1 MSQPLRT
8 VRLTLRPLTLDDA
21 AALYHVYC
29 DAETMHFMPN
39 LPHTSAVETDR
50 HLARELGVPG
60 AVHWAICP
68 DDNGE
73 AIGHINFL
81 GQTVLPGLGYILRRD
96 QWGKGYT
103 TEACRAA
110 LDYGFAQMDLDRV
123 ELWINEENFASQRVA
138 QKLGFRLKGTLP
150 LRYPHQ
156 RMQQIMQVHGI
167 WRHEWLGQKSPNT
180 NTETA
185 FFSAQPVL
193 LVHEVTTS
201 THWFRDK
208 LGFRIDFL
216 FGEPPTHAG
225 VSRGDWTGRMVTL
238 QLSQVS
244 PERDIAPAGYV
255 YIMVGA
261 NIDELFAQYRTAG
274 VEIVAEP
281 ITQPWGM
288 REFTVCEPHGHL
300 LRFGTYG

>member
-1 MSQPLRT
+1 MSQTLRT
-8 VRLTLRPLTLDDA
+8 ERLTLRPLTVDDA
-21 AALYHVYC
+21 AALYRVYS

-39 LPHTSAVETDR
+39 LPHTSIEETR
-50 HLARELGVPG
+50 QHLARELGVLG
-60 AVHWAICP
+60 AVHWAICLE
-68 DDNGE
+68 DDGG

-96 QWGKGYT
+96 QWGQGYT

-110 LDYGFAQMDLDRV
+110 LDYGFARMGLDRV

-150 LRYPHQ
+150 LRYAHQ
-156 RMQQIMQVHGI
+156 RMQRIMQVHGL
-167 WRHEWLGQKSPNT
+167 WRHEWLGADAPGA
-180 NTETA
+180 EVA

-193 LVHEVTTS
+193 LVHDVTTS
-201 THWFRDK
+201 AHWFRDK

-238 QLSQVS
+238 QLSQVP

-255 YIMVGA
+255 YVMVGA
-261 NIDELFAQYRTAG
+261 NIDELFAQYRDAG
-274 VEIVAEP
+274 VEIMAEP
-281 ITQPWGM
+281 VSQPWGM
-288 REFTVCEPHGHL
+288 REFTVREPHGHY
-300 LRFGTYG
+300 LRFGTHG